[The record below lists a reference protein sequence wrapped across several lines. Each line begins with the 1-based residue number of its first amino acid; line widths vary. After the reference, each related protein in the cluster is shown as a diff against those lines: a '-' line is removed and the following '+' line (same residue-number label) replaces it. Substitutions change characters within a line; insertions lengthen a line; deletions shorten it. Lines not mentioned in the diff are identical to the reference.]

1 MPGALEGITVLE
13 VGQLVQGPQ
22 AGALFADMGADVIKI
37 ELPQIGDLAR
47 WIFLSETDTRSA
59 YFFSC
64 NRGKRSVTLDLRTPA
79 GAQLFKRL
87 ARDADV
93 VLSNFKPGTMDEWG
107 LGYEV
112 LQGENPGLIWAAGST
127 FGHLGDDADLEG
139 ADLAGQAAGGLVST
153 IGHDGAPASPVGV
166 TIADHI
172 ASQNMASGILAALV
186 SRARTGR
193 GQRVDVSL
201 LGGQIWAQ
209 AAEYTHYFLA
219 DEVPGRANGGHPL
232 LRGMYGV
239 FETQDGH
246 IGIIGV
252 PPDARDAFFI
262 AMDKPELALDP
273 RYQGLLASKSDMAEL
288 FEMLNPVFR
297 RKTTEQWCAE
307 LRAMGVRYAP
317 VRNYHEVAQDPG
329 VWENGYLQ
337 RVPNEHGEEIPV
349 VGTPIGMSG
358 TPLSPSGTAPALGQH
373 TDECLTALGLSAQE
387 ITALREAGTI

>member
-1 MPGALEGITVLE
+1 MPGALAGIRVLE

-22 AGALFADMGADVIKI
+22 AGALFADMGAEVIKI
-37 ELPQIGDLAR
+37 ELPQIGDLSR

-59 YFFSC
+59 YFYGC
-64 NRGKRSVTLDLRTPA
+64 NRGKRSVTLDLRTPV
-79 GAQLFKRL
+79 GVDLFKL
-87 ARDADV
+87 MARNADV

-107 LGYEV
+107 LGYED
-112 LQGENPGLIWAAGST
+112 LREENPGLIWAAGST
-127 FGHLGDDADLEG
+127 FGHLGADAELEG

-153 IGHDGAPASPVGV
+153 IGRDGSDPSPVGV

-186 SRARTGR
+186 SRASTGL

-232 LRGMYGV
+232 LRGLYGV
-239 FETQDGH
+239 FETKDGH

-252 PPDARDAFFI
+252 PPEARDAFFI
-262 AMDKPELALDP
+262 AMDKPELALDA
-273 RYQGLLASKSDMAEL
+273 RYQGLLASKADMVEL
-288 FEMLNPVFR
+288 FELLNPVFR
-297 RKTTEQWCAE
+297 GKTTQEWCEA

-317 VRNYHEVAQDPG
+317 VRDYRQVAQDPG

-337 RVPNEHGEEIPV
+337 KVSNEQGEAVSV

-358 TPLSPSGTAPALGQH
+358 TPLTPSAVAPALGQH
-373 TDECLTALGLSAQE
+373 TDAYLTDLGLSAAE
-387 ITALREAGTI
+387 ISALREAGTI

>member
-1 MPGALEGITVLE
+1 MSGALQGIKVLE

-37 ELPQIGDLAR
+37 ELPQIGDLSR

-59 YFFSC
+59 YFYGC
-64 NRGKRSVTLDLRTPA
+64 NRGKRSVTLDLRTSA
-79 GAQLFKRL
+79 GAALFKRM

-93 VLSNFKPGTMDEWG
+93 VLSNFKPGTMDSWG
-107 LGYEV
+107 LGYED
-112 LQGENPGLIWAAGST
+112 LRAENPGLIWAAGST
-127 FGHLGDDADLEG
+127 FGHLGADADREG

-153 IGHDGAPASPVGV
+153 IGRDGTPPSPVGV

-172 ASQNMASGILAALV
+172 ASQNMTSVILAALV
-186 SRARTGR
+186 SRARSGL

-209 AAEYTHYFLA
+209 ASEYTHYFMA

-232 LRGMYGV
+232 LRGLYGV
-239 FETQDGH
+239 FETKDGY
-246 IGIIGV
+246 IGVIGV
-252 PPDARDAFFI
+252 PPEARDAFFI

-273 RYQGLLASKSDMAEL
+273 RYQGLLASKADMAEL
-288 FEMLNPVFR
+288 FDMLNPVFR
-297 RKTTEQWCAE
+297 RKTTAQWCEA

-317 VRNYHEVAQDPG
+317 VRDYQQVAADPG

-337 RVPNEHGEEIPV
+337 KVTNAQGEEVAV
-349 VGTPIGMSG
+349 VGTPISMSE
-358 TPLSPSGTAPALGQH
+358 TPLTPSATAPMLGEH
-373 TDECLTALGLSAQE
+373 TDECLAEMGLSEAQ
-387 ITALREAGTI
+387 IAALREEGTI